1 MSFNIKMIFLF
12 WHFLW
17 CWWRLK
23 VKARKYRRQPNDLT
37 PQQRNDYLLKRARQI
52 LWYFNIKLEISGYN
66 DLPKSPAILMPNHK
80 SNIDPIIL
88 LAALRKTD
96 HAREGGNK
104 IPTFLAKIELK
115 KKGIVKDA
123 LELLDTFFI
132 DRSDIRNSLNTLKSY
147 GDFVKA
153 NKRYGVIFPEG
164 TRIKEQGLGE
174 FKAGA
179 VKVAQSQYLSII
191 PVAISDTRDALNKNR
206 SKKLVI
212 KVQFLKPLKPGE
224 FLSMDNQAIVT
235 RVKTLI
241 EKALNNE

>member
-1 MSFNIKMIFLF
+1 MSFNIKMIFLW

-17 CWWRLK
+17 CLWRLRAQ
-23 VKARKYRRQPNDLT
+23 ARKYRRQPNDLT

-52 LWYFNIKLEISGYN
+52 LWYFNVKLEVTGYD

-80 SNIDPIIL
+80 SNMDPVIL
-88 LAALRKTD
+88 LAALRKTN
-96 HAREGGNK
+96 HAKQGGNK

-115 KKGIVKDA
+115 KKGIVKNA
-123 LELLDTFFI
+123 LELLDTIFI
-132 DRSDIRNSLNTLKSY
+132 NRQDIRQSVKALKTY
-147 GDFVKA
+147 GDFIKS

-164 TRIKEQGLGE
+164 TRIKEDGLGE

-206 SKKLVI
+206 AKKLVV
-212 KVQFLKPLKPGE
+212 KVNFLKAIKPGE
-224 FLSMDNQAIVT
+224 FLSMENQAVAS

-241 EKALNNE
+241 EKALENE